1 MDKEKIISSLKQGM
15 SILWN
20 FVRKY
25 FLIFWRVLKRYWKR
39 YQITKWIIAIVLFI
53 MLISSIYL
61 TIVAKT
67 SHVKNLQ
74 SNLSRSTVIYDQSG
88 KKAGKLYAQKG
99 TYVSSNNISPNIRNA
114 IIATE
119 DHNFYHEHGFS
130 VKGYARA
137 ILLALKNRIL
147 HDNQI
152 SSGGSTI
159 SQQLAKNTFLSQQQT
174 LSRKFK
180 ELFISIEI
188 ENIYSKKQ
196 IITMYMNNSYFGNGV
211 YGVQDASRKYFGMDA
226 KDLPVQDAA
235 TLAGMLQNPSN
246 NPIDHPEAAKAR
258 RNVVLALMGETGKI
272 PENQV
277 KLYQNKPMEVRDDL
291 DDQNGYKY
299 PYYFDAVID
308 EAINQY
314 GLSEKQIMNDGYK
327 IYTTLNQQ
335 QQQSFQSE
343 FKDSSLF
350 PGNGADGQ
358 KVQAASIA
366 VNPQNGG
373 VQAVVGGRG
382 DTVFRGY
389 NRATDMRRQPGSA
402 LKPISVYTPA
412 LENGFSY
419 DSMLNNKLQSYG
431 KNNYTP
437 QNFSQTYSGKVPMFK
452 AVAQSLNAPAV
463 WTLNKIG
470 VDKGYDSVQSF
481 GLPVTKKDKN
491 LSLALGGLTTGV
503 SPQQMAGAYTAFA
516 NQGKL
521 SQPFYITKIVDS
533 TGKTIASHD
542 TNTSQIISADMA
554 REMTSMLIDVFK
566 PGGTSA
572 SGKPSGYEVAG
583 KTGTTEDD
591 SSGDNRAVRDWW
603 VIGYTPDVV
612 VASWEGFDN
621 ANSDNH
627 LEISSGSNSI
637 NTLFKNQM
645 EDILPYTEQNQ
656 FKVKDAATRYAQ
668 KQQQQ
673 DESYLGDDDSSNNT
687 VDGIKDKLGQVSQK
701 ASEVAHNLVD
711 GVKSFLGQ

>member
-1 MDKEKIISSLKQGM
+1 M
-15 SILWN
+15 
-20 FVRKY
+20 
-25 FLIFWRVLKRYWKR
+25 
-39 YQITKWIIAIVLFI
+39 
-53 MLISSIYL
+53 
-61 TIVAKT
+61 
-67 SHVKNLQ
+67 
-74 SNLSRSTVIYDQSG
+74 
-88 KKAGKLYAQKG
+88 
-99 TYVSSNNISPNIRNA
+99 
-114 IIATE
+114 
-119 DHNFYHEHGFS
+119 
-130 VKGYARA
+130 
-137 ILLALKNRIL
+137 
-147 HDNQI
+147 
-152 SSGGSTI
+152 
-159 SQQLAKNTFLSQQQT
+159 
-174 LSRKFK
+174 
-180 ELFISIEI
+180 
-188 ENIYSKKQ
+188 
-196 IITMYMNNSYFGNGV
+196 
-211 YGVQDASRKYFGMDA
+211 
-226 KDLPVQDAA
+226 
-235 TLAGMLQNPSN
+235 
-246 NPIDHPEAAKAR
+246 
-258 RNVVLALMGETGKI
+258 
-272 PENQV
+272 
-277 KLYQNKPMEVRDDL
+277 
-291 DDQNGYKY
+291 
-299 PYYFDAVID
+299 
-308 EAINQY
+308 
-314 GLSEKQIMNDGYK
+314 
-327 IYTTLNQQ
+327 
-335 QQQSFQSE
+335 
-343 FKDSSLF
+343 F

-366 VNPQNGG
+366 VNPKNGG

-521 SQPFYITKIVDS
+521 SHPFYITKIVDS

-542 TNTSQIISADMA
+542 TKTSQIISADTA

-711 GVKSFLGQ
+711 GVKNFLGQ

>member
-1 MDKEKIISSLKQGM
+1 MDKEKIISFIKQYLGILWDYIKKYL

-20 FVRKY
+20 FIK
-25 FLIFWRVLKRYWKR
+25 KYWKR
-39 YQITKWIIAIVLFI
+39 YQLTRWIIAIILFI
-53 MLISSIYL
+53 MVISSIYL
-61 TIVAKT
+61 TFIAKT

-74 SNLSRSTVIYDQSG
+74 SNLSRSTVIYDQNG
-88 KKAGKLYAQKG
+88 KKAGNLYAQKG
-99 TYVSSNNISPNIRNA
+99 TYVASDKISPNLSNA

-119 DHNFYHEHGFS
+119 DRNFYHEHGFS

-137 ILLALKNRIL
+137 ILLAIKNKIM

-196 IITMYMNNSYFGNGV
+196 IITMYMNNAYFGNGV

-258 RNVVLALMGETGKI
+258 RNVVIGLMGETGKI
-272 PENQV
+272 PESEV
-277 KLYQNKPMEVRDDL
+277 KTYQSKPMEVHDDL

-299 PYYFDAVID
+299 PYYFDAVIN
-308 EAINQY
+308 EAISQY

-327 IYTTLNQQ
+327 IYTSLNQQ
-335 QQQSFQSE
+335 QQQSFQDD
-343 FKDSSLF
+343 FKDPSLF
-350 PGNGADGQ
+350 PSNASDGT

-366 VNPQNGG
+366 VNPKNGG

-402 LKPISVYTPA
+402 LKPLSVYTPA

-419 DSMLNNKLQSYG
+419 DSMLNDKLQSYG
-431 KNNYTP
+431 KNHYTP
-437 QNFSQTYSGKVPMFK
+437 QNFSQTYTGKIPMYK
-452 AVAQSLNAPAV
+452 AIAESLNAPAV

-470 VDKGYDSVQSF
+470 VDKGYDSLQKF
-481 GLPVTKKDKN
+481 GIPVTKKDNN
-491 LSLALGGLTTGV
+491 LAIALGGLTTGV

-516 NQGKL
+516 NQGKV
-521 SQPFYITKIVDS
+521 STPFYITKIVDS
-533 TGKTIASHD
+533 TGKTVATHEN
-542 TNTSQIISADMA
+542 NTSQIISADTA
-554 REMTSMLIDVFK
+554 RQMTSMLLDVFQ

-572 SGKPSGYEVAG
+572 TGKPSGYEVAG

-591 SSGDNRAVRDWW
+591 TSSDNQAVRDWW

-621 ANSDNH
+621 TNSDKH
-627 LEISSGSNSI
+627 LEIANGSNSI

-645 EDILPYTEQNQ
+645 QDILPYTDGNK
-656 FKVKDAATRYAQ
+656 FKVKDANTRYMQ
-668 KQQQQ
+668 KQQ
-673 DESYLGDDDSSNNT
+673 DSLLGDDNSSNSTTNN
-687 VDGIKDKLGQVSQK
+687 IREKLGQVSQK
-701 ASEVAHNLVD
+701 ASDVAHNLVD
-711 GVKSFLGQ
+711 DVKSFLGQ